1 MNVRS
6 QDQERVTPAELTAA
20 EALRMSAWMDDEA
33 DGAEL
38 DAMLGALEED
48 PSLALTWA
56 SYHVIGESLRQE
68 LPQRLGARPSDFLA
82 QVRERLAAED
92 AMRPVVVSA
101 PVVETQT
108 IVRGRAANDAVFRWK
123 MVAGF
128 ASLAAVMA
136 VAWGVLG
143 SSPAG
148 SGADPMLASAPAVV
162 QPAGNVVAVSQT
174 ATPQPSTVVVETP
187 QGTIVRDARLMRLL
201 AEHRQNGM
209 SVLQTPAGFMRNATH
224 DGTPSR

>member
-108 IVRGRAANDAVFRWK
+108 IVRGRAANDGVFRWK

>member
-162 QPAGNVVAVSQT
+162 QPAGNVVAASQT
-174 ATPQPSTVVVETP
+174 ATPQPRTVVVETP
-187 QGTIVRDARLMRLL
+187 EGTIVRDARLMRLL

>member
-187 QGTIVRDARLMRLL
+187 EGTIVRDARLMRLL

>member
-148 SGADPMLASAPAVV
+148 SGASPMLASAPAVV
-162 QPAGNVVAVSQT
+162 QPAGNVVAASQT

-187 QGTIVRDARLMRLL
+187 EGTIVRDARLMRLL